1 MAAMLLLKE
10 SGNSDAEGALDV
22 WMNSLFFFSFA
33 TEYICHES
41 GAAAVAYSPNRQ
53 CIVSGGRKGDICIP
67 PHLIGCRLETAVE
80 VGSH

>member
-22 WMNSLFFFSFA
+22 WMNSLFFSFA

-67 PHLIGCRLETAVE
+67 PYLIGCRLETAVK